1 MNDPIE
7 GTVINML
14 RCSRISKILSVS
26 EHYVYMDEEKHFCY
40 LNIPK
45 HLTQKQFWFER
56 HAHICYVHT
65 PNNPLCF
72 VFFSCPKSPKLIRII
87 WRSPHITSYFL
98 TLLNVTHTKTR
109 PPQLMLIFSNQQQ
122 KVSMMSMTNLSLKT
136 FNEF

>member
-45 HLTQKQFWFER
+45 NLTFNTKT
-56 HAHICYVHT
+56 I
-65 PNNPLCF
+65 
-72 VFFSCPKSPKLIRII
+72 LILRD
-87 WRSPHITSYFL
+87 
-98 TLLNVTHTKTR
+98 THTFAMFIPLTT
-109 PPQLMLIFSNQQQ
+109 LSVLFSLVVPSHQN
-122 KVSMMSMTNLSLKT
+122 
-136 FNEF
+136 

>member
-1 MNDPIE
+1 
-7 GTVINML
+7 ML
-14 RCSRISKILSVS
+14 QDIQNIVSLRTLCLYGWRKTLLLSQ
-26 EHYVYMDEEKHFCY
+26 HPQKF
-40 LNIPK
+40 NIQHK
-45 HLTQKQFWFER
+45 NNSDFER

-98 TLLNVTHTKTR
+98 TLINVTHTKTR